1 MGAKT
6 MTSENPIIFHTEA
19 ELPSRADALQNR
31 ADILRI
37 TRRLFAEEGVE
48 NVSMSHIVRE
58 ANIGKGTLY
67 RHFRNK
73 ADLCHALLNDDQRAL
88 QEQTLHYLRHSTDAP
103 CHKLEQF
110 VSEICAFTQRN
121 LPLLLEASQSR
132 MGDGS
137 EYLDHPAHHWQWQT
151 IVGLLRQT
159 GVASDIEYVA
169 DVIYVMLD
177 PSTYHFQHYTRGY
190 DHQRIV
196 DGILGLLRRLTQ

>member
-6 MTSENPIIFHTEA
+6 MTSDNPIIFHTEA

-37 TRRLFAEEGVE
+37 TRRLFDEAGVE
-48 NVSMSHIVRE
+48 NVSMSHIARE

-73 ADLCHALLNDDQRAL
+73 ADLCHALLNDDQREL
-88 QEQTLHYLRHSTDAP
+88 QEQTLAYLRHSADAP
-103 CHKLEQF
+103 CRKLEQF
-110 VSEICAFTQRN
+110 VIEICGFTQRN
-121 LPLLLEASQSR
+121 LPLLLEASQGR

-137 EYLDHPAHHWQWQT
+137 EYLDHPAHRWQWQT

-159 GVASDIEYVA
+159 GVESDIEYVA

-177 PSTYHFQHYTRGY
+177 PATYHFQHHVRSY

-196 DGILGLLRRLTQ
+196 DGILGLLRQLTQ